1 MSVSIWEGRL
11 VRLRGVEPEDW
22 GAHLAWDLD
31 SELSGGLDRLHFPR
45 SREGTRQWA
54 QQAALQHGTEDRFQ
68 FEIETLAGELV
79 GSLGT
84 HGCNPRAGT
93 FSYGVAVQTEH
104 RRKGYASEAV
114 ALAVRYYFQ
123 ELRYQKVT
131 AQVYSF
137 NEPSIRLHERLGFQL
152 EGRLRRMVYTR
163 GQHYDL
169 YLYGMTDDEF
179 ASMLLARLE
188 PRHSR

>member
-11 VRLRGVEPEDW
+11 VRLRGVEPDDW
-22 GAHLAWDLD
+22 GSHHTWDLD
-31 SELSGGLDRLHFPR
+31 SDLSRSLDRLYFPR

-54 QQAALQHGTEDRFQ
+54 EQASRQQGAGDRYQ

-84 HGCNPRAGT
+84 HDCNPRAGT
-93 FSYGVAVQTEH
+93 FSYGMAVQTEY
-104 RRKGYASEAV
+104 RRKGYASEAI
-114 ALAVRYYFQ
+114 ALVVRYYFQ

-152 EGRLRRMVYTR
+152 EGRLRRMIYTG

-169 YLYGMTDDEF
+169 CLYGMTDDEF
-179 ASMLLARLE
+179 ATTLLPRLE
-188 PRHSR
+188 PRHPL